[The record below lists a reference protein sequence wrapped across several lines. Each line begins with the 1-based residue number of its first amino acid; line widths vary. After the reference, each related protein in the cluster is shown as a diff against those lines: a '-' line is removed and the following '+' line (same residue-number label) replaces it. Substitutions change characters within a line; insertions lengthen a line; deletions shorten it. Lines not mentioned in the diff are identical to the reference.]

1 MTNTSNLFIKLFLLS
16 LTSILISSC
25 APDTNELSNG
35 KNTWNISDGVEFPN
49 NRPLLRSED
58 GIMLPDGTLIVADQ
72 RYGLAKIDITGSV
85 EPFGNF
91 KSIGYMHN
99 PPEIESGPNGVHL
112 SPQKTHILTADI
124 FNGKIYRTSIDT
136 GTTEIVYSHK
146 YGVNTAIQDSTGA
159 IWFTQSTQ
167 NKNEERMF
175 EAIAKPIS
183 DGALFRLPLL
193 SSGEI
198 SKKPDLITDGLNFAN
213 GFYIDE
219 PNKKFYVSETMA
231 NRVLSFDLD
240 TSKGMLSN
248 KSVLAEIPSPDNMRL
263 NHDYSLWVASPLSN
277 RIFSVDTKSGDYF
290 VAFDA
295 QTEKG
300 AENVKEGLKRVRE
313 GDGIADLIGPELIG
327 NMPGLLTGIIIGS
340 ETQPFYVA
348 NLGNALIKVSTQ

>member
-1 MTNTSNLFIKLFLLS
+1 MTNTSNLFIKLFLL
-16 LTSILISSC
+16 LLLPLAFGSC
-25 APDTNELSNG
+25 ALDTNELSNR

-49 NRPLLRSED
+49 NRPLSRSED
-58 GIMLPDGTLIVADQ
+58 GVMLPDGTLIVADQ

-91 KSIGYMHN
+91 NAIGYMHN
-99 PPEIESGPNGVHL
+99 PPAIESGPNGVHL

-136 GTTEIVYSHK
+136 GTTEIIYSHE
-146 YGVNTAIQDSTGA
+146 YGVNTAIQDSSGA
-159 IWFTQSTQ
+159 IWFTQSTL

-175 EAIAKPIS
+175 GAIAKPIP

-193 SSGEI
+193 NGREI
-198 SKKPDLITDGLNFAN
+198 SKKPELIIDELNFAN

-240 TSKGMLSN
+240 ISEGILSN

-277 RIFSVDTKSGDYF
+277 RIFSVDTDNGDYF
-290 VAFDA
+290 VVFDA

-300 AENVKEGLKRVRE
+300 AINVKEGLKRVRE

-327 NMPGLLTGIIIGS
+327 NMPGLLTGMIIGS
-340 ETQPFYVA
+340 ENQPFYVA
-348 NLGNALIKVSTQ
+348 NLGAALIKVSTQ

>member
-1 MTNTSNLFIKLFLLS
+1 MTNTSNLINKLFLL
-16 LTSILISSC
+16 LVTSILISSC

-49 NRPLLRSED
+49 NRPLSRSED

-91 KSIGYMHN
+91 KAIGYIHN

-112 SPQKTHILTADI
+112 SPEKTHILTADI
-124 FNGKIYRTSIDT
+124 FNGKIYRTSIST
-136 GTTEIVYSHK
+136 GTTEIVYSHE
-146 YGVNTAIQDSTGA
+146 YGVNTAIQDSSGA
-159 IWFTQSTQ
+159 IWFTQSTR

-175 EAIAKPIS
+175 GAIAKPIP
-183 DGALFRLPLL
+183 DGALFRLPILNG
-193 SSGEI
+193 GEI
-198 SKKPDLITDGLNFAN
+198 SKKPELIIDGLNFAN

-219 PNKKFYVSETMA
+219 PNKKFYMSETMS
-231 NRVLSFDLD
+231 NRILSFDVD
-240 TSKGMLSN
+240 ISKGILSN
-248 KSVLAEIPSPDNMRL
+248 KFVLAEIPSPDNMQL

-277 RIFSVDTKSGDYF
+277 RIFSVDTKNGDYF
-290 VAFDA
+290 VVFDA
-295 QTEKG
+295 QTEEG
-300 AENVKEGLKRVRE
+300 AKNVKEGLKRVRE

-327 NMPGLLTGIIIGS
+327 KMPGLLTGMIIGS